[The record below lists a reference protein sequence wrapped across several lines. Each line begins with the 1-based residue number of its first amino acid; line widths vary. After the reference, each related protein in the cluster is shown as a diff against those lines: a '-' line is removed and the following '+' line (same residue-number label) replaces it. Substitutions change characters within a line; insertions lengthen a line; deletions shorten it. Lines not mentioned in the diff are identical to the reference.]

1 MMSMNDHKKRIDA
14 MNSCLESLKE
24 RFSNEPYAMA
34 FGIGIVELCEGRA
47 LLQMRTT
54 AEMNNI
60 FDCTHGAAIYSL
72 IDSAFELA
80 VNSHGTV
87 AVALGVNVNYLN
99 PPRSGEILVAE
110 GREVNRSRK
119 IAACEIDVKGEDG
132 RLIATCQALAYRK
145 KDPLPFL

>member
-1 MMSMNDHKKRIDA
+1 
-14 MNSCLESLKE
+14 MNSCLEALKE
-24 RFSNEPYAMA
+24 RFSAEPYIRA
-34 FGIGIVELCEGRA
+34 FGMSVVDLEEGRSV
-47 LLQMRTT
+47 LQMKTN
-54 AEMNNI
+54 ENMNNM

-72 IDSAFELA
+72 MDAAFELA

-99 PPRSGEILVAE
+99 APHPGEVLQAE

-119 IAACEIDVKGEDG
+119 IAACQINVTGEDG

-145 KDPLPFL
+145 KEELPFLSHL